1 MMNYW
6 KQYGNIQGKFKKRGR
21 RRGYYLIDKPPSP
34 LQLILLLFHVFQ
46 MKLKFK
52 FKELF
57 KYKIINRAFYKVDL
71 KSFFLGHG
79 VLVVKE
85 NHFNN
90 LRLMNK
96 DHQAHKKQLFK

>member
-1 MMNYW
+1 
-6 KQYGNIQGKFKKRGR
+6 
-21 RRGYYLIDKPPSP
+21 
-34 LQLILLLFHVFQ
+34 

-57 KYKIINRAFYKVDL
+57 NYKIINRAFYKVDL

-90 LRLMNK
+90 LRLKNK